1 MMAHTQAPWLV
12 SLDVDGWFYS
22 HHCGGDF
29 SSSVGQVTM
38 AVRIRGAGS
47 TVGLDG
53 SLFVGI
59 PVRLRFVRLR
69 VA

>member
-1 MMAHTQAPWLV
+1 MAGLIGREWVVLFAPLP
-12 SLDVDGWFYS
+12 Y
-22 HHCGGDF
+22 GDF
-29 SSSVGQVTM
+29 SSPVGQVTM

-47 TVGLDG
+47 AVGLDG

-59 PVRLRFVRLR
+59 PVRLHFVRLR